1 MKWALQEASKE
12 DWVWE
17 YGRTYAVDF
26 FNAYLDF
33 SEFALRLPGYAV
45 PIMKYWDGQGLR

>member
-1 MKWALQEASKE
+1 MQEDSKE

-17 YGRTYAVDF
+17 YGRTYSVDF